1 MGNEAY
7 EKKPPPAKRGL
18 LSGLS
23 GKSKTK
29 WALTP

>member
-18 LSGLS
+18 LSGLF

-29 WALTP
+29 

>member
-7 EKKPPPAKRGL
+7 EKKPPPAMRGL
-18 LSGLS
+18 LSGLF

-29 WALTP
+29 